1 MLHKVAFCYLKSISV
16 TLILTSQTMDL
27 LIAILIAL
35 GCTVSEGAS
44 EEDIKADN
52 YDAYVRAVDI
62 RDSGSYERTSGGV
75 VIITEI
81 GD

>member
-1 MLHKVAFCYLKSISV
+1 
-16 TLILTSQTMDL
+16 MDL

>member
-1 MLHKVAFCYLKSISV
+1 
-16 TLILTSQTMDL
+16 MDL

-44 EEDIKADN
+44 EEEIKADN
-52 YDAYVRAVDI
+52 YDAYTRAVEI
-62 RDSGSYERTSGGV
+62 MDSGSYERTSGGI
-75 VIITEI
+75 VIDTGT

>member
-1 MLHKVAFCYLKSISV
+1 ME
-16 TLILTSQTMDL
+16 L

-35 GCTVSEGAS
+35 GFTVSDGAS
-44 EEDIKADN
+44 QEEIKAEN
-52 YDAYVRAVDI
+52 YDAYTRAVQI
-62 RDSGSYERTSGGV
+62 RDSGSYERTAGGV